1 MKCRCCDCAHLS
13 SLSKYVDYCDLTGLR
28 VESLGERECAC
39 FKRGNHESYRCVNC
53 NYYKEKCCSMIG
65 QKVLDPNAPHCC
77 GAFVNK
83 KAEKVHVPCYV
94 TVRRFY
100 KCWIEVDANAE
111 RSEIESKMKQA
122 ILDDPENELIE
133 EDPDIELEEQDIEVA
148 QIDWDGIQPCD
159 EDESEDEQE

>member
-13 SLSKYVDYCDLTGLR
+13 EDIDYCDLTGLE
-28 VESLGERECAC
+28 VKIFGKRECAC
-39 FKRGNHESYRCVNC
+39 FIKREDYENHCCVNC

-65 QKVLDPNAPHCC
+65 QKVLDPNAPHSC

-83 KAEKVHVPCYV
+83 TERVHVPCYV
-94 TVRRFY
+94 AVRRFY

-111 RSEIESKMKQA
+111 RPEIESKMKQA

-133 EDPDIELEEQDIEVA
+133 EDPDIDLESSDICVT

-159 EDESEDEQE
+159 EDESEDEKE